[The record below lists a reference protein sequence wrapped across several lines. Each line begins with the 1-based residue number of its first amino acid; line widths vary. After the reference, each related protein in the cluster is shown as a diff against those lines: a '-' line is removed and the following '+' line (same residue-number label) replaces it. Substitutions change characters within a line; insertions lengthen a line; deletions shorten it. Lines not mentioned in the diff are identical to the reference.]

1 MLAGVPTTRRGMK
14 TPTMG
19 RLCRLAARSPFAL
32 ALVASLASGCAGAAS
47 PREPAEALR
56 VYARALDEKRVE
68 DAYRML
74 SEEARRGLS
83 LEAFRRAVLENPS
96 EAREIAK
103 ALSRPSGDARVT
115 ARVMLPTG
123 EELPLVLEDGAWKVE
138 GSAVDLYGSATPRQA
153 LLGFLRAF
161 ERKRWDVVLRYVPD
175 EERAGGGP
183 SRGGASTSAATAAPP
198 DGSPAGASAGAP
210 VGPSAAGAPPG
221 PGDGAPQ
228 ASDADGGALTA
239 AKLKE
244 AWEGPQREE
253 MTQIVEAL
261 RAALPTAAIE
271 ETGDSASM
279 PYGAGGTVSFVRE
292 RGAWKIQDF

>member
-1 MLAGVPTTRRGMK
+1 MSSPR
-14 TPTMG
+14 
-19 RLCRLAARSPFAL
+19 RLASLSRLAVVFPL
-32 ALVASLASGCAGAAS
+32 ALPLALPLAFGAFLAAAGCGSATS

-56 VYARALDEKRVE
+56 AYARALDEQRVE

-96 EAREIAK
+96 EAREIAR

-115 ARVMLPTG
+115 ARVILPTG
-123 EELPLVLEDGAWKVE
+123 EELPLVLEGGTWKVE

-161 ERKRWDVVLRYVPD
+161 DRKRWDVVLRYVPE
-175 EERAGGGP
+175 EERSGVGP
-183 SRGGASTSAATAAPP
+183 SRGVASAPP
-198 DGSPAGASAGAP
+198 AVDPATS
-210 VGPSAAGAPPG
+210 GAPPAAG
-221 PGDGAPQ
+221 SPPRTPEGAVAP
-228 ASDADGGALTA
+228 AEGDGGALSA
-239 AKLKE
+239 ATLKQ
-244 AWEGPQREE
+244 AWEGPQRDE
-253 MTQIVEAL
+253 MAKIVEAL
-261 RAALPTAAIE
+261 RAALPTASIE

>member
-1 MLAGVPTTRRGMK
+1 MPASGYPSVRIAACLA
-14 TPTMG
+14 
-19 RLCRLAARSPFAL
+19 FAL
-32 ALVASLASGCAGAAS
+32 AGCGGATS

-56 VYARALDEKRVE
+56 AYAHALEEQRVE

-115 ARVMLPTG
+115 ARVVLPTG
-123 EELPLVLEDGAWKVE
+123 EELPMVLEDGAWKVE

-183 SRGGASTSAATAAPP
+183 SRAPAPPPSAAPP
-198 DGSPAGASAGAP
+198 PDGGKPPEASPQP
-210 VGPSAAGAPPG
+210 
-221 PGDGAPQ
+221 
-228 ASDADGGALTA
+228 DADGGALTA

-253 MTQIVEAL
+253 MTKIVEAL
-261 RAALPTAAIE
+261 RAALPTASIE